1 MDLPTHFAF
10 GFAAGLVFTDNTQ
23 IAFLVALGS
32 LIPDLDREYWF
43 IPRRIFSD
51 DQLHRAAFH
60 NVFMMALIYIAS
72 PYLSLGIFLH
82 ILADS
87 FTTVKDRGVEWFFPV
102 TRLGKRGRFNCV
114 GEEQPVDKSRRV
126 YYYQEDPPGLVKKAD
141 PDLQE
146 QHECY
151 PLPWRRVYGFG
162 LNGQILDKTFLVASV
177 GTVLIWYFAPG
188 NLPHFVHYIQSP
200 PLNYLGVSLGIAAV
214 LCLFFSGEIARHA
227 LKPSIQT
234 KVRRA
239 KYPVFLVGIALL
251 VISIL
256 LSTREILAN
265 ASDLFSNPVP
275 AILFALMLPASVIIV
290 VKLKTR
296 HGRTA
301 MI

>member
-23 IAFLVALGS
+23 IAFLVAFGS

-60 NVFMMALIYIAS
+60 NVFMMALIYVVS
-72 PYLSLGIFLH
+72 PYVSLGIFLH

-87 FTTVKDRGVEWFFPV
+87 FTTVKDRGVEWFFPAS
-102 TRLGKRGRFNCV
+102 RLAKRGRFNCT
-114 GEEQPVDKSRRV
+114 GEEQPIEKGRRV

-141 PDLQE
+141 PDLQD
-146 QHECY
+146 QHECN

-162 LNGQILDKTFLVASV
+162 VNGQILDRIFLAVSV
-177 GTVLIWYFAPG
+177 GTVIIWYFAPG
-188 NLPHFVHYIQSP
+188 NLPHFFHYVQSP
-200 PLNYLGVSLGIAAV
+200 PLNYLGVSVGIAAV

-227 LKPSIQT
+227 FKPSTQRRF
-234 KVRRA
+234 RRA
-239 KYPVFLVGIALL
+239 KYPFFAIGIFLL
-251 VISIL
+251 VVSIM
-256 LSTREILAN
+256 LSAQEILAN
-265 ASDLFSNPVP
+265 VSRLFSNPIPV
-275 AILFALMLPASVIIV
+275 ILFAVMVPASVIMV

-296 HGRTA
+296 HGRMG